1 MADAGDGTTDPVWTE
16 VTRQLDDLIHV
27 GEKTLSRRR
36 LQATIDEMLQLRS
49 AGLSQQAT
57 ADRFSVDRSFV
68 SRLEALAEVHKGGSI
83 GVVGFPI
90 ANRSEIRTLC
100 EERGVDFIL
109 LFSEEERQAY
119 LRERSGMALLHE
131 VLGTVARLR
140 TLDHV
145 VLVTSDHWFTLAA
158 ALLGR
163 EVTGLR
169 LGPSPMS
176 EDRTVDVGELAGLL
190 GSLQQMRP
198 AADGLGTR

>member
-1 MADAGDGTTDPVWTE
+1 M
-16 VTRQLDDLIHV
+16 
-27 GEKTLSRRR
+27 
-36 LQATIDEMLQLRS
+36 
-49 AGLSQQAT
+49 
-57 ADRFSVDRSFV
+57 
-68 SRLEALAEVHKGGSI
+68 
-83 GVVGFPI
+83 
-90 ANRSEIRTLC
+90 
-100 EERGVDFIL
+100 DFIL